1 MERPVLVRLGLAPV
15 LFRPA
20 LVGLGSVEVVLLVV
34 SLMMVLVFVMDVW
47 LTEFLQAAA
56 VVLHSVQ
63 VEAAV
68 VVVVVE
74 EAVPAAVVVDDWS
87 SLVIVSVPSM
97 FGLSR
102 KLIPA
107 SIIKSLNTDYQLT
120 AD

>member
-1 MERPVLVRLGLAPV
+1 MERPVLVQLGLALA
-15 LFRPA
+15 LFRLV
-20 LVGLGSVEVVLLVV
+20 LVGLGNVEVVLLVV
-34 SLMMVLVFVMDVW
+34 SLQMALVFVMDIW
-47 LTEFLQAAA
+47 LTGFLQAAA

-74 EAVPAAVVVDDWS
+74 EAVPAVVVVDDWS
-87 SLVIVSVPSM
+87 SLVTVSVASI

-102 KLIPA
+102 TLIPA
-107 SIIKSLNTDYQLT
+107 SIFKSLNTDYQLT

>member
-1 MERPVLVRLGLAPV
+1 MRLGLAPV

-20 LVGLGSVEVVLLVV
+20 LVELGSVEVGLLVV
-34 SLMMVLVFVMDVW
+34 SLMMVLVFVMDIW
-47 LTEFLQAAA
+47 LTGFLQAAA

-74 EAVPAAVVVDDWS
+74 GAVPAVVVVDDWS
-87 SLVIVSVPSM
+87 SLVTVSVPSM

-102 KLIPA
+102 KSIPA
-107 SIIKSLNTDYQLT
+107 SIFKSLNTDYQLT